1 MQIDKNS
8 ATWRAI
14 DKWARE
20 RIDSRTLTC
29 TTPGN
34 PMDATEQARGALVE
48 LEMLLDLAADKET
61 NTLTYSTDFGG

>member
-8 ATWRAI
+8 STWRAI

-20 RIDSRTLTC
+20 RIDSRTRTC

-34 PMDATEQARGALVE
+34 PMDITEQARGALVE
-48 LEMLLDLAADKET
+48 LDMLLDLAVEKET